1 MHGLQT
7 RIFDNHGMASKIA
20 TKKLIKQIKQ
30 INPNIIH
37 LHNIH
42 GYYLNY
48 AILFEYLNELNIPIV
63 WTLHDCWSITGHC
76 TYFSFVGCNKWK
88 SECYSCPQK
97 KSYPTSWFIDRS
109 KENFRLKKKHF
120 TSLSNMTIV
129 PVSNWLSDLIKESYL
144 HKYPIRTIHNGID
157 LSVFKPSDSE
167 KFKSMYNIQNKFIL
181 LGVANKWELRKG
193 LKDFV
198 ELSNLLDSDYKI
210 VLVGLSR
217 KQIEQ
222 LPDNILGI
230 ERTESVEGLAEIYS
244 AGDVFLNPTY
254 EDNFPTT
261 NLEALACGT
270 PVITYETGGSPEA
283 IDESTG
289 IGTGKY

>member
-1 MHGLQT
+1 GRCVRPSDSILIKIGSDWDIKMHGLQT

-120 TSLSNMTIV
+120 TSLSN
-129 PVSNWLSDLIKESYL
+129 
-144 HKYPIRTIHNGID
+144 
-157 LSVFKPSDSE
+157 
-167 KFKSMYNIQNKFIL
+167 
-181 LGVANKWELRKG
+181 
-193 LKDFV
+193 
-198 ELSNLLDSDYKI
+198 
-210 VLVGLSR
+210 
-217 KQIEQ
+217 
-222 LPDNILGI
+222 
-230 ERTESVEGLAEIYS
+230 
-244 AGDVFLNPTY
+244 
-254 EDNFPTT
+254 
-261 NLEALACGT
+261 
-270 PVITYETGGSPEA
+270 
-283 IDESTG
+283 
-289 IGTGKY
+289 